1 MVQYGQLICWVAIVE
16 ALEKHLEIQI
26 KAELFPVVYDEKRL
40 FLTQNHVSEVL

>member
-1 MVQYGQLICWVAIVE
+1 VAIVE